1 MSYGCISIEYQKEAR
16 MYAIR
21 AVVSLLPLVV
31 ILLAL
36 LAGPALP
43 QSAAPRVY
51 DKYGSSLGQI
61 H

>member
-1 MSYGCISIEYQKEAR
+1 

-21 AVVSLLPLVV
+21 AIVSLLPLVV

-43 QSAAPRVY
+43 QSSALRIS
-51 DKYGSSLGQI
+51 DKFGSSLGQI